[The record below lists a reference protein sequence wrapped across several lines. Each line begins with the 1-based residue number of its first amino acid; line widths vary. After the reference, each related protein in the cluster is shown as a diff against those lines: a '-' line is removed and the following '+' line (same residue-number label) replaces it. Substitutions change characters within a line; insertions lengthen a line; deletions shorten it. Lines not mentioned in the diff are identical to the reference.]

1 MKMHEDQA
9 DVDADLVH
17 RLLADQSPHL
27 STLPITAIESTGTVN
42 ALFRV
47 GEELIARLPLVAKWR
62 DATEREWEWLPWFS
76 RRLVPLRLP
85 EPILHGR
92 PAEYSTMPWTASP
105 TT

>member
-62 DATEREWEWLPWFS
+62 DAIEREWEWLPWFS
-76 RRLVPLRLP
+76 RRDRGIDFTRVSELISKRTRPR
-85 EPILHGR
+85 IGR
-92 PAEYSTMPWTASP
+92 P
-105 TT
+105 